1 VIYFDSSA
9 LVKLVKAEPESRA
22 LAAWIDERVAAG
34 AVSSALAKVEVLV
47 TVRRGGDRYTER
59 ARAVIDGVDLISI
72 SDGVIDSAAAL
83 DGPGLRSLDAIHL
96 ATALDIRGALT
107 GMVVYD
113 RRLYDAAARFGLD
126 PVSPGARTV
135 Q

>member
-9 LVKLVKAEPESRA
+9 LVKLVKAEPESSA
-22 LAAWIDERVAAG
+22 LAAWIDERAADRP
-34 AVSSALAKVEVLV
+34 VSSTLAKVEVLLA
-47 TVRRGGDRYTER
+47 VRRGGDRYAER

-72 SDGVIDSAAAL
+72 SDEVIDSAAVL

-96 ATALDIRGALT
+96 ATALHIRGALT

-113 RRLYDAAARFGLD
+113 RRLFDGAARFGLD
-126 PVSPGARTV
+126 PVSPGA
-135 Q
+135 